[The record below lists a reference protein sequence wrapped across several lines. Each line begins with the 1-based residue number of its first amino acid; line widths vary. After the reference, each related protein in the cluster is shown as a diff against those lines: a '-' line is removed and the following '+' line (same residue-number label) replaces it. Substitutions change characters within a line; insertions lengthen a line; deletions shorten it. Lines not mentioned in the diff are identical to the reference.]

1 MIEPEQPTG
10 HLRFIDRDE
19 DIPGPMSGLF
29 IHQTTRV
36 LQQRWRITRDHPTK
50 AFMIE
55 VKYEWRDVPIEVEA
69 Q

>member
-1 MIEPEQPTG
+1 
-10 HLRFIDRDE
+10 
-19 DIPGPMSGLF
+19 MSGLF